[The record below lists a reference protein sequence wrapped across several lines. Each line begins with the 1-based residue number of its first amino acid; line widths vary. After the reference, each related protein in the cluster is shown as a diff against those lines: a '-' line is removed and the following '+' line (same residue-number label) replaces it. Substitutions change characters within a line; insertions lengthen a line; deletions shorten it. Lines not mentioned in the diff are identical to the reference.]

1 MAMTAAL
8 RILSPFVIS
17 LLVAA
22 FPSGARAQS
31 VRPLDR
37 LAHAAYDLGQRRS
50 DQFRQLV
57 AELDASDVVVH
68 VVTTHEM
75 PAGIKGTTRF
85 VAFIEDVRYVRVQL
99 ASSLTPKMR
108 AAMLGHELQH
118 ACELARSGADS
129 HEAVRALYVDIGMP
143 ARGLEDDFETP
154 EAEQA
159 GRTVWFQLGSGL
171 HANAD
176 DEER

>member
-1 MAMTAAL
+1 MTAAL
-8 RILSPFVIS
+8 RILSPFVIG

-31 VRPLDR
+31 VRPVDR
-37 LAHAAYDLGQRRS
+37 PANAALELGQQRS
-50 DQFRQLV
+50 GQFRELA
-57 AELDASDVVVH
+57 AELDASDVIVH

-85 VAFIEDVRYVRVQL
+85 VALIEDVRYVRIHL
-99 ASSLTPKMR
+99 ASSLTPKLR

-118 ACELARSGADS
+118 ACELARSGAAS
-129 HEAVRALYVDIGMP
+129 HQAVRALYLAIGMP
-143 ARGLEDDFETP
+143 GRDLQDVFETS

-159 GRTVWFQLGSGL
+159 GRTVWFELGGGL
-171 HANAD
+171 YADAD
-176 DEER
+176 DAPR